1 MGLIGLMSY
10 EINPMDLV
18 RCAHNK
24 NPFNQ
29 SNQSN
34 QSNQLKIPLQQAAV
48 PPLAGFP
55 VRNFNRSIIRLL
67 TPQQA
72 AGNALAIAVQRTCI
86 RIKSSAKINGPAY
99 VLRHWAAMFS
109 LSHSG

>member
-1 MGLIGLMSY
+1 MGLIGLMRY

-34 QSNQLKIPLQQAAV
+34 QLKVPLQQAAV

-55 VRNFNRSIIRLL
+55 LRNFNRSIIRSL

-86 RIKSSAKINGPAY
+86 RIKSSARINGPAY